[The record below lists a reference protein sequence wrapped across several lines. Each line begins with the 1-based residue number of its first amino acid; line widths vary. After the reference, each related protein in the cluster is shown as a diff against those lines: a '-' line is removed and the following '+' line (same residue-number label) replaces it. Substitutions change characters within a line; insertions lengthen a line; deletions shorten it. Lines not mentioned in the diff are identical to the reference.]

1 MTEVKN
7 FADHELSHGAVWEY
21 TTKKLW
27 CDGYYCGCREL
38 PLHYRVKCSDNRWRR
53 LYAYP
58 IGNSS
63 VLYVKH
69 KGDKL
74 FVDDCD
80 IIIEGGK

>member
-1 MTEVKN
+1 MTQVEYFRDSKL
-7 FADHELSHGAVWEY
+7 ADGAVWEY
-21 TTKKLW
+21 TPKKLW

-63 VLYVKH
+63 VLYIKH
-69 KGDKL
+69 KGNKL
-74 FVDDCD
+74 YVS
-80 IIIEGGK
+80 GGDLAGVQH

>member
-1 MTEVKN
+1 MTQVEYFRDSKL
-7 FADHELSHGAVWEY
+7 ADGAVWEY

-27 CDGYYCGCREL
+27 CDGYYCGYREL

-69 KGDKL
+69 KGKKL
-74 FVDDCD
+74 YVSGSDLA
-80 IIIEGGK
+80 GVQH